1 MGVFDAI
8 ISNYM
13 VFIVIAVV
21 LLLGLFGYM
30 MDRKKYEQYREEI
43 ANEERFSRAI
53 CYKNGKYIDIDLEE
67 AINMQKTIDKTM
79 YDISK
84 MLV

>member
-43 ANEERFSRAI
+43 ANEERAL
-53 CYKNGKYIDIDLEE
+53 DMLQ
-67 AINMQKTIDKTM
+67 AQP
-79 YDISK
+79 DISAVATPVQVDNNS
-84 MLV
+84 MPGQ